1 MYYNMTMNIPF
12 NIKFTIFD
20 ENEPLT
26 KQQIDI
32 MKKLLYAFDN
42 DLKKIL
48 KHSITDLPDFKFL
61 ARYEPAISNFDE
73 TKQLRLTWMQ
83 PNAYKHSLHFNQCH
97 SLCTEYFSIEELKNI
112 SNRIKTEL
120 EEYLHHEIDT
130 VLYVELDSL

>member
-26 KQQIDI
+26 KQQIEI
-32 MKKLLYAFDN
+32 MKKLLHAFDN

-48 KHSITDLPDFKFL
+48 KLSITDLQDFKFL
-61 ARYEPAISNFDE
+61 DRYEPAISNIYE
-73 TKQLRLTWMQ
+73 TKQLRLTWTHQ
-83 PNAYKHSLHFNQCH
+83 NTYKHSLHFNQCH

-112 SNRIKTEL
+112 SNRIKAEL
-120 EEYLHHEIDT
+120 EEYLHFEIDT
-130 VLYVELDSL
+130 VLYVDLDSL